1 MNNHDISNQK
11 MAFDI
16 SPEMGEDP
24 PPTYYNS
31 SHELGAEQ
39 YEVAT
44 SSLPLSQAT
53 QTLVEALNSILDASF
68 EKGQLAESLE
78 TALRQQPVAKHEQ
91 IFDIAQ
97 TIFHACR
104 NVYEPKEDS
113 STINHKGKHQLI
125 AEKDLGASQSES
137 KTEHIAAECYTQL
150 RQGIS
155 AENQPELQESAQT
168 LKLAQA
174 NSSEKVVRSEA
185 TSSNTKT
192 LPISRSRNIERTS
205 TPFATSLMT
214 CDASSRKSSRV
225 SSPEDM
231 DTPLQKEDALQKE
244 TQEEPKETQDEPK
257 ETQDEPKETQDE
269 PKETQEEPK
278 EPAYEFRSL
287 INQSAEDFIFHVHQ
301 QIIEFT
307 WYKNTLPALSALVS
321 SLLGEESQA
330 ELLCSELEWSSGSQ
344 WLSLAEEGQ
353 KDKKKGAVL
362 YAFAAMEFQKWHQ
375 AQLQQHKD
383 LPLQSAS
390 KLIADGLIGPRP
402 TGSYQ
407 QKKWT
412 QRRSNISTLLT
423 RGNKWA
429 QLVEHLGLGILF
441 KW

>member
-1 MNNHDISNQK
+1 MSTSLPYMNNHDISNQK
-11 MAFDI
+11 MAFDL

-39 YEVAT
+39 FEVVT
-44 SSLPLSQAT
+44 SSLPLSQST

-68 EKGQLAESLE
+68 EKGQFVESLE
-78 TALRQQPVAKHEQ
+78 TALRQQPAAKHEQ

-113 STINHKGKHQLI
+113 SPINHKGKHQLI
-125 AEKDLGASQSES
+125 EEKDLGASQSES
-137 KTEHIAAECYTQL
+137 ETEGIAAEFYTQL
-150 RQGIS
+150 RQSIS
-155 AENQPELQESAQT
+155 AEDQLELQESAQA
-168 LKLAQA
+168 LRLAQA
-174 NSSEKVVRSEA
+174 NSSEKVVRSKA
-185 TSSNTKT
+185 ISSNTKT
-192 LPISRSRNIERTS
+192 LPISRSRNTERTS
-205 TPFATSLMT
+205 TPFAMSSMT
-214 CDASSRKSSRV
+214 CDATSCESSRL
-225 SSPEDM
+225 SSPESM
-231 DTPLQKEDALQKE
+231 DIPPRIEDALQKE
-244 TQEEPKETQDEPK
+244 TQEEPKEPD
-257 ETQDEPKETQDE
+257 
-269 PKETQEEPK
+269 
-278 EPAYEFRSL
+278 YEFRSL
-287 INQSAEDFIFHVHQ
+287 IGQSTEDFIFHVHQ

-307 WYKNTLPALSALVS
+307 WYKNTSPAFSALVS

-330 ELLCSELEWSSGSQ
+330 EILCPKLEWSSGSQ

-353 KDKKKGAVL
+353 KDKKKGAIL
-362 YAFAAMEFQKWHQ
+362 YAFAAMEFQKWHK

-390 KLIADGLIGPRP
+390 KLITDGLVGPRP
-402 TGSYQ
+402 EGSYQ
-407 QKKWT
+407 HTKWT

-423 RGNKWA
+423 RGKKWA